1 MIEENPDSHHRGSA
15 GGDRCVHEDDSEV
28 FDVFRETQIV
38 QLGLTSIGARL
49 KHSKITFLIRFKER
63 GVVDSTNSFTSKS
76 YICIFQLL
84 CINRIETSH
93 KIELLIV

>member
-1 MIEENPDSHHRGSA
+1 MIYYQVDIFFRNVVIEENPDGHHRGSA

-49 KHSKITFLIRFKER
+49 KQTILFNYLTVLIRS
-63 GVVDSTNSFTSKS
+63 ST
-76 YICIFQLL
+76 Q
-84 CINRIETSH
+84 RIP
-93 KIELLIV
+93 